1 MSDFLNHK
9 LFEIGSFS
17 MKVEA
22 LLIIILIFISTNVF
36 LMILR
41 RMFIRMAKHRKM
53 DEGRQHSFILLMRY
67 FVWFIALGL
76 MLHASGA
83 KLTFLIASSAALLV
97 GIGLGL
103 QQLFAD
109 FTSGIFMLFDR
120 TIERGDILQVGD
132 TVGLIERINIRTTIL
147 RDRNDVSI
155 IVPNHRFTQDNVIN
169 WSHDTKITRFVIK
182 VGVSYNSD
190 VEQVRHIL
198 LDCAA
203 QNKDVVTGKNRY
215 NTTVRIADFSDH
227 SIVFELLFYSS
238 NMFRIETTKSDLR
251 FQIWH
256 AFQEHGIK
264 IPFPQR
270 DLHIVSGLHDQERDE
285 N

>member
-1 MSDFLNHK
+1 MSEFLNYN

-17 MKVEA
+17 LKVEA
-22 LLIIILIFISTNVF
+22 LLVIALIFIGTQVF
-36 LMILR
+36 LIFLR
-41 RMFIRMAKHRKM
+41 RAFTRMAWRRKM
-53 DEGRQHSFILLMRY
+53 DEGRQYSFILLMRY
-67 FVWFIALGL
+67 FVWFIAIGL
-76 MLHASGA
+76 MLHASGV
-83 KLTFLIASSAALLV
+83 KLTFLLASSAALLV

-132 TVGLIERINIRTTIL
+132 TVGIIERINIRTTIL
-147 RDRNDVSI
+147 RDRNDVVI
-155 IVPNHRFTQDNVIN
+155 IVPNHKFTQDNVIN
-169 WSHDTKITRFVIK
+169 WSHNTKVTRFIIK
-182 VGVSYNSD
+182 VGVSYGSD
-190 VEQVRHIL
+190 VEQVKQIL

-203 QNKDVVTGKNRY
+203 KNKDVVTSKNQY
-215 NTTVRIADFSDH
+215 KTTVRLLDFGDS
-227 SIVFELLFYSS
+227 SVVFELLFYSS

-256 AFQEHGIK
+256 AFKEHGIK

-270 DLHIVSGLHDQERDE
+270 DLHIISGPPETQK
-285 N
+285 NTQ